1 MKRLFKCIIISLLII
16 CFLSCSRTPRKR
28 NVIFIL
34 VDTLRADHLSYFGYE
49 RNTTP
54 NIDAFA
60 NESLSFLNAFSPAPW
75 TPTAMASI
83 FTGLYPTIHGMT
95 PPNSREEALKS
106 AAKLT
111 DKVYTL
117 AELFKDNGYFTMA
130 VQTNPW
136 LSEAFGYA
144 QGFDKYIFKHRQK
157 ANIINEEAYKL
168 LNEYLGNK
176 ENKNKPFYLYLHYLD
191 PHNPYKAPKEY
202 DSIYTDK
209 IKGNYN
215 DKAQEL
221 IRKYDREIK
230 FTDDKMGELFNFLKE
245 KGLYKDTI
253 IVFLADHGEQF
264 FERGHQGHGFNV
276 YNEEIH
282 VPFFI
287 KAPKYKG
294 KVTQAVSS
302 IDLFSTLIDLN
313 NLKNEKSTPL
323 GFSLIKEEGLEQ
335 RKRTDILSEIKR
347 KFQEKALI
355 TTNLNKLINGY
366 ELTTKDEEILLTK
379 PQNQKVYNLQDDILE
394 NNELNDNE
402 LTQKLNKRYEKVYSK
417 ILKNKIALDKNDS
430 LKMDE
435 KTINELKSLGYL

>member
-1 MKRLFKCIIISLLII
+1 
-16 CFLSCSRTPRKR
+16 
-28 NVIFIL
+28 
-34 VDTLRADHLSYFGYE
+34 
-49 RNTTP
+49 
-54 NIDAFA
+54 
-60 NESLSFLNAFSPAPW
+60 
-75 TPTAMASI
+75 
-83 FTGLYPTIHGMT
+83 
-95 PPNSREEALKS
+95 
-106 AAKLT
+106 
-111 DKVYTL
+111 
-117 AELFKDNGYFTMA
+117 
-130 VQTNPW
+130 
-136 LSEAFGYA
+136 
-144 QGFDKYIFKHRQK
+144 
-157 ANIINEEAYKL
+157 
-168 LNEYLGNK
+168 
-176 ENKNKPFYLYLHYLD
+176 
-191 PHNPYKAPKEY
+191 
-202 DSIYTDK
+202 
-209 IKGNYN
+209 
-215 DKAQEL
+215 
-221 IRKYDREIK
+221 
-230 FTDDKMGELFNFLKE
+230 MGELFNFLKE

-355 TTNLNKLINGY
+355 TTNLNKLINDY

>member
-16 CFLSCSRTPRKR
+16 CFLSCSKTPRKH

-168 LNEYLGNK
+168 LN
-176 ENKNKPFYLYLHYLD
+176 
-191 PHNPYKAPKEY
+191 
-202 DSIYTDK
+202 
-209 IKGNYN
+209 
-215 DKAQEL
+215 
-221 IRKYDREIK
+221 
-230 FTDDKMGELFNFLKE
+230 
-245 KGLYKDTI
+245 
-253 IVFLADHGEQF
+253 
-264 FERGHQGHGFNV
+264 
-276 YNEEIH
+276 
-282 VPFFI
+282 
-287 KAPKYKG
+287 
-294 KVTQAVSS
+294 
-302 IDLFSTLIDLN
+302 
-313 NLKNEKSTPL
+313 
-323 GFSLIKEEGLEQ
+323 
-335 RKRTDILSEIKR
+335 
-347 KFQEKALI
+347 
-355 TTNLNKLINGY
+355 
-366 ELTTKDEEILLTK
+366 
-379 PQNQKVYNLQDDILE
+379 
-394 NNELNDNE
+394 
-402 LTQKLNKRYEKVYSK
+402 
-417 ILKNKIALDKNDS
+417 
-430 LKMDE
+430 
-435 KTINELKSLGYL
+435 